1 LQSWWW
7 WSWKF
12 FIDTRYSGT
21 IFYDKKCSNQTVV
34 IQKLVVA
41 EIWRFC
47 VMLCV
52 AVLVQLSGSIGIA
65 IKWWLGIAPSASG
78 ETPCG
83 SSWMNFCKRTIN
95 QL

>member
-1 LQSWWW
+1 
-7 WSWKF
+7 
-12 FIDTRYSGT
+12 
-21 IFYDKKCSNQTVV
+21 
-34 IQKLVVA
+34 
-41 EIWRFC
+41 
-47 VMLCV
+47 MLRV
-52 AVLVQLSGSIGIA
+52 AVLVQLSGSIVIA